1 MNQGWN
7 ISSESQD
14 RYVCSRIC
22 EGGVQQTVHKHPRLP
37 LPFTQES
44 SEDSEDY
51 DPTQEEQGL
60 PEEEDVGLSEEEE
73 EGGEGPSSS
82 KRPRL
87 DPDPPP
93 PVSSDSD

>member
-1 MNQGWN
+1 ML
-7 ISSESQD
+7 I
-14 RYVCSRIC
+14 CSRMH
-22 EGGVQQTVHKHPRLP
+22 EGVFSSQFTKASSSF
-37 LPFTQES
+37 FTQES

-73 EGGEGPSSS
+73 EGEEGPSSS

-87 DPDPPP
+87 DPEPRP

>member
-1 MNQGWN
+1 MSAQGYARG
-7 ISSESQD
+7 E
-14 RYVCSRIC
+14 YSRQFTSTL
-22 EGGVQQTVHKHPRLP
+22 VFLLP
-37 LPFTQES
+37 LYTQES